1 MLRGSKILAH
11 ANTDTDYQIAVD
23 VAVALDEPWHVI
35 LFNDHVHSFDDVV
48 LQVMK
53 ATGRD
58 VSEAADLTL
67 EAHNNG
73 QASVHSGEFEGCF
86 SVQTVLR
93 EIALQTEIRG

>member
-1 MLRGSKILAH
+1 VKLRDSQVLAH
-11 ANTDTDYQIAVD
+11 SNPDTDYEVD
-23 VAVALDEPWHVI
+23 VATALDEPWHVI

-53 ATGRD
+53 ATGRG
-58 VSEAADLTL
+58 VTEAADVTL